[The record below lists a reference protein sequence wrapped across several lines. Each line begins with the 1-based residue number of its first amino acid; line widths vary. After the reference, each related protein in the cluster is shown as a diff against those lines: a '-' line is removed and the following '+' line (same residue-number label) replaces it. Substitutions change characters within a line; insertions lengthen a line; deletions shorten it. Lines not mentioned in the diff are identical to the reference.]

1 MASVLSVNVGLPRD
15 VEWEGRIVR
24 TGIFK
29 APVPGRVMVRT
40 LNIDGDGQ
48 ADKAGHGGPNRAVM
62 VYQIE
67 SYRYWEAFLERPP
80 LDYGQF
86 GENLT
91 IEGLPDNEVRI
102 GDRYRIGGALFEVTQ
117 PRVTCY
123 RVGIRMN
130 HPQMASLLVA
140 HHRPGFYF
148 RVIEEGE
155 IGAGDT
161 IEKVSQGPE
170 DLTVADV
177 DALLYLPGHS
187 RDALERALRIPALSP
202 GWKQSFAQMLEDE
215 ARPKASTQVAPA
227 WNGYRDLVVE
237 SVRRE
242 SDAVSSFVL
251 VSADGTSLPPP
262 VPGQFLALRVDRG
275 ADLPPILRSYS
286 ISGYVPGRSYRIS
299 VKRAEGEGSRFLHD
313 HVTAG
318 QRMEASA
325 PRGQFALVT
334 DGSPVILASAGI
346 GITPLLSMLRALTA
360 EPAPRAVW
368 WIHCARRGSEDV
380 FAEEVR
386 ETVAKLPDA
395 RATVFYSRPAEDDR
409 KGRDYDI
416 AGRIDRAQL
425 EGMALPSDGHYYL
438 CGPQPFMRQML
449 DDLHE
454 LGVPGE
460 RIHSETFGPEAA
472 ITPGT
477 TSGTG
482 RAPHPPAAEGTGPM
496 VTFSRSGLSVRW
508 DPRFGSLLELAEACD
523 VAVRWSCRTGV
534 CHTCQCGLVDGA
546 VAYAPDPLT
555 PPPDGDVLI
564 CCSAPRGAV
573 SLDL

>member
-15 VEWEGRIVR
+15 VEWEGRVVR

-29 APVPGRVMVRT
+29 GPVQGRVMVRT
-40 LNIDGDGQ
+40 LNIEGDGQ

-67 SYRYWEAFLERPP
+67 SYRYWEAFLGRPT
-80 LDYGQF
+80 LEYGQF

-102 GDRYRIGGALFEVTQ
+102 GDRYRIGGAIFEVTQ

-155 IGAGDT
+155 IGAGDA
-161 IEKVSQGPE
+161 IERVSQGPE

-187 RDALERALRIPALSP
+187 RDTLERALRIPALSP
-202 GWKQSFAQMLEDE
+202 GWKQSFAQMLEDD
-215 ARPKASTQVAPA
+215 ARPASATRPLPA
-227 WNGYRDLVVE
+227 WSGYRDLVVE

-242 SDAVSSFVL
+242 SDAVRSFVL
-251 VSADGTSLPPP
+251 VSADGSPLPPP
-262 VPGQFLALRVDRG
+262 LPGQFLALRIQRTG
-275 ADLPPILRSYS
+275 GLPPILRSYS
-286 ISGYVPGRSYRIS
+286 ISGHVPGRSYRIS
-299 VKRAEGEGSRFLHD
+299 VKRADGEGSRFLHD
-313 HVTAG
+313 HIAAG
-318 QRMEASA
+318 DHVEASA
-325 PRGQFALVT
+325 PRGEFTLVT
-334 DGSPVILASAGI
+334 DGSPVILVSAGI
-346 GITPLLSMLRALTA
+346 GITPLLSMLRALAA
-360 EPAPRAVW
+360 EPSSRRVW

-380 FAEEVR
+380 FTAEVR
-386 ETVAKLPDA
+386 DTLAKLPGS
-395 RATVFYSRPAEDDR
+395 RGLVFYSRPVDADL
-409 KGRDYDI
+409 KGRDYDVS
-416 AGRIDRAQL
+416 GRIDRAQL
-425 EGMALPSDGHYYL
+425 QHLALPSDAHYYL

-449 DDLHE
+449 ADLHE
-454 LGVPGE
+454 LGVADD
-460 RIHSETFGPEAA
+460 RIHSETFGPEAS

-477 TSGTG
+477 AGTG
-482 RAPHPPAAEGTGPM
+482 DRAPHPPAIEGTGPM
-496 VTFSRSGLSVRW
+496 VTFNRSGLSVPW
-508 DPRFGSLLELAEACD
+508 DPRYGSLLELAEACD

-534 CHTCQCGLVDGA
+534 CHTCQCGLVDGT

-555 PPPDGDVLI
+555 PPEEGDVLI
-564 CCSAPRGAV
+564 CCSAPRGPV